1 MLHFD
6 FTWDLYPNGLT
17 FDTELNLNKLGW
29 EEGDYFKLIEDTET
43 GAMKLVKLDELQLFM
58 LKGSVK

>member
-17 FDTELNLNKLGW
+17 FDNELNVDKLGW
-29 EEGDYFKLIEDTET
+29 KEGDYFKLIEDEAT
-43 GAMKLVKLDELQLFM
+43 GAKKLVKLDELQLFIM
-58 LKGSVK
+58 KGIAK